1 MAHLV
6 ESMAYANA
14 TPWHGLGEQVS
25 DALTP
30 EEMMQAAG
38 LNWTV
43 SRRSIFTTQ
52 TPGDIQA
59 VEGTLK
65 TNEWGLLV
73 RDSDNKILGP
83 CGKNYVPMQ
92 NSEVFQFFDKFVKA
106 GHMKMETAGSLDG
119 GRQVWGLAAINQ
131 GFCLPGGD
139 EVNGYLL
146 LNQPHVWGKSLTI
159 MFTPIRVVCNNT
171 LTQALGQAGQRFT
184 MPHIRQFDQDVI
196 QKAETAL
203 GLANHQLDAFK
214 VTAEFLARVSYQEK
228 QVTKYIATLFNPDLL
243 PADEITR
250 DQLSRSADEV
260 YNCIHTQPGAAMSE
274 GSWWSALNA
283 VTYYVDHKAGRNRDA
298 ALNSAWFGPR
308 AALKRKALDLAVEF
322 AQAA

>member
-6 ESMAYANA
+6 ETMAYANSV
-14 TPWHGLGEQVS
+14 PWHGLGNQVS

-30 EEMMQAAG
+30 QEMILAAG
-38 LNWTV
+38 LDWTV
-43 SRRSIFTTQ
+43 SRRSLFTTQ
-52 TPGDIQA
+52 SPADFQA
-59 VEGTLK
+59 SEATLK
-65 TNEWGLLV
+65 TDDWGVLV

-92 NSEVFQFFDKFVKA
+92 NSEVFAFFDRFVKA

-119 GRQVWGLAAINQ
+119 GRQVWGLAAINK
-131 GFCLPGGD
+131 GFALPGGD

-171 LTQALGQAGQRFT
+171 LTQALGQAGERFT
-184 MPHIRQFDQDVI
+184 MSHIRQFDQDVI

-203 GLANHQLDAFK
+203 GLATHQLDAFK
-214 VTAEFLARVSYQEK
+214 VTAELLARVSYQENK
-228 QVTKYIATLFNPDLL
+228 VTEYIAKLFNPALVGG
-243 PADEITR
+243 EITR
-250 DQLSRSADEV
+250 DQFTRSADEV
-260 YNCIHTQPGAAMSE
+260 YNCIHTQPGADLSE

-283 VTYYVDHKAGRNRDA
+283 VTFYVDHKAGRNRDA

-308 AALKRKALDLAVEF
+308 AALKRKALDLAVEY